1 MSIKDIEKENLEA
14 HVELCSERYKA
25 LHDKF
30 DAVNHRLDKQEA
42 MLSEIRSAVISNDQ
56 TRNKQLMTWGWF
68 FNYSTNFCGWWPSIH
83 DAKVKNFYITTTLN

>member
-56 TRNKQLMTWGWF
+56 TRNKQLMTWGG
-68 FNYSTNFCGWWPSIH
+68 SL
-83 DAKVKNFYITTTLN
+83 ITLLISAVGGLVFMMLK

>member
-1 MSIKDIEKENLEA
+1 MSIKDIEKQNLEA

-56 TRNKQLMTWGWF
+56 TRNKQLMTWGG
-68 FNYSTNFCGWWPSIH
+68 SL
-83 DAKVKNFYITTTLN
+83 ITLLISAVGGLVFMMLK

>member
-56 TRNKQLMTWGWF
+56 TRNKQLMTWGG
-68 FNYSTNFCGWWPSIH
+68 SL
-83 DAKVKNFYITTTLN
+83 ITLLISAVGALVFVMLK

>member
-30 DAVNHRLDKQEA
+30 DAVNNRLDKQEV
-42 MLSEIRSAVISNDQ
+42 MLSEIRSAVINNDQ
-56 TRNKQLMTWGWF
+56 TRNKQLMTWGG
-68 FNYSTNFCGWWPSIH
+68 SL
-83 DAKVKNFYITTTLN
+83 ITLLISAVGGLVFMMLK

>member
-42 MLSEIRSAVISNDQ
+42 MLSEIRSAVTTNDQ
-56 TRNKQLMTWGWF
+56 TRNKQLLT
-68 FNYSTNFCGWWPSIH
+68 CGGSL
-83 DAKVKNFYITTTLN
+83 ITLLISAVGGLVFMMLK

>member
-42 MLSEIRSAVISNDQ
+42 MLSEIRYAVISNDQ
-56 TRNKQLMTWGWF
+56 TRNKQLMTWGG
-68 FNYSTNFCGWWPSIH
+68 SL
-83 DAKVKNFYITTTLN
+83 ITLLISAVGGLVFMMLK

>member
-56 TRNKQLMTWGWF
+56 TRDKQLMTWGG
-68 FNYSTNFCGWWPSIH
+68 SL
-83 DAKVKNFYITTTLN
+83 ITLLISAVGGLVFMMLK

>member
-30 DAVNHRLDKQEA
+30 DAVNHRLDKQEV
-42 MLSEIRSAVISNDQ
+42 MLSEIRSAVIKNDQ
-56 TRNKQLMTWGWF
+56 TRNKQLMTWGG
-68 FNYSTNFCGWWPSIH
+68 SL
-83 DAKVKNFYITTTLN
+83 ITLLISAVGGLVFMMLK

>member
-1 MSIKDIEKENLEA
+1 MSNIVKDIEKENLEA

-56 TRNKQLMTWGWF
+56 TRNKQLMTWGG
-68 FNYSTNFCGWWPSIH
+68 SL
-83 DAKVKNFYITTTLN
+83 ITLLISAVGGLVFMMLK

>member
-1 MSIKDIEKENLEA
+1 MSTKDIEKENLEA

-42 MLSEIRSAVISNDQ
+42 MLSEIRSAVTTNDQ
-56 TRNKQLMTWGWF
+56 TRNKQLMTWGG
-68 FNYSTNFCGWWPSIH
+68 SL
-83 DAKVKNFYITTTLN
+83 ITLLISAVGGLVFMMLK

>member
-42 MLSEIRSAVISNDQ
+42 MLSEIRSAVTTNDQ
-56 TRNKQLMTWGWF
+56 TRNKQLLTWGCSLISLLISAVGGLVF
-68 FNYSTNFCGWWPSIH
+68 MML
-83 DAKVKNFYITTTLN
+83 K

>member
-56 TRNKQLMTWGWF
+56 TRNRQLMTWGG
-68 FNYSTNFCGWWPSIH
+68 SL
-83 DAKVKNFYITTTLN
+83 ITILISAVGGLVFMMLK

>member
-30 DAVNHRLDKQEA
+30 DAVNKRLDKQEV
-42 MLSEIRSAVISNDQ
+42 MLSEIRSAVINNDQ
-56 TRNKQLMTWGWF
+56 TRNKQLMTWGG
-68 FNYSTNFCGWWPSIH
+68 SL
-83 DAKVKNFYITTTLN
+83 ITLLISAVGGLVFMMLK